1 MTYAR
6 SSEDIVVSISDP
18 KADRLRDLRGRWN
31 RSRCVNARWVPRSV
45 YLEPGTS
52 GFCGSVR
59 QYIKKRLQRA
69 SSGPRSTCAR
79 RPLRTRRDGRCRL
92 SAWTGRCTR
101 PIRQDALTRTGP
113 AVAVSARS
121 HCSQPVLS
129 LLQLWL
135 TVPGLPASPPRLRPP
150 FAPAL
155 HTRCLRPCPPDHPP
169 SFSEPSAT
177 LLGQPHLSA
186 SCTSS
191 TPAPYAP
198 SPAPLNLASADCHDP
213 SRSQSLLHPRPR
225 QFPKP
230 RSSKLPALALSR
242 P

>member
-1 MTYAR
+1 MESITLRKCSLGAKICVSGARNVRVLWQRPAVYKEAAAAGEQR
-6 SSEDIVVSISDP
+6 SSLDLRSPSTAHGQTRWALQTVCV
-18 KADRLRDLRGRWN
+18 DRLAQSGRTLSRG
-31 RSRCVNARWVPRSV
+31 
-45 YLEPGTS
+45 L
-52 GFCGSVR
+52 
-59 QYIKKRLQRA
+59 
-69 SSGPRSTCAR
+69 GP
-79 RPLRTRRDGRCRL
+79 L
-92 SAWTGRCTR
+92 S
-101 PIRQDALTRTGP
+101 P
-113 AVAVSARS
+113 VSARS